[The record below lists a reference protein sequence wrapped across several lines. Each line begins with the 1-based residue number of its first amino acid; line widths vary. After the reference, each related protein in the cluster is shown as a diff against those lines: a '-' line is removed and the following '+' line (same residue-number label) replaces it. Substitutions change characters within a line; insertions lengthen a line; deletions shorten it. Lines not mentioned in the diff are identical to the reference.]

1 MPGPPPKPDS
11 QRVRRNRPAFDWVI
25 LPAEG
30 RKGRAPKLPPVR
42 DWSPET
48 LRWWKDLWRSPQST
62 QWDQTGRSAVPM
74 AVLYD
79 VAQKLPERSAAIF
92 SELRNW
98 EDRHGL
104 NPKAMLSLR
113 WRIEEPEVQPDTE
126 PQRRLRDRRA
136 TMRLLGYE
144 GDPDA
149 G

>member
-11 QRVRRNRPAFDWVI
+11 QRMRRNRPTFEWVT

-42 DWSPET
+42 NWSPET
-48 LRWWKDLWRSPQST
+48 LRWWKDLWHSPQAT
-62 QWDQTGRSAVPM
+62 QWDQSGRSAVPM

-104 NPKAMLSLR
+104 SPKALLSLR
-113 WRIEEPEVQPDTE
+113 WRIEESEAQTDAE
-126 PQRRLRDRRA
+126 PQRRRRDRGDVI
-136 TMRLLGYE
+136 RLLGFD

-149 G
+149 R